1 MKEKVS
7 QGDIIKLD
15 NLSNPVLILSKDFF
29 NNSGI
34 VIGCP
39 ITKNSIQGPLHIKI
53 TGIITEGFAECE
65 RLKQLDLNI
74 REYTIKDRIPKPEI
88 IDITDAVQSVFDY
101 V

>member
-15 NLSNPVLILSKDFF
+15 NLNNPVLIISKDFF

-39 ITKNSIQGPLHIKI
+39 ILKNSIQGPLHIKI
-53 TGIITEGFAECE
+53 TGKITEGFAECE
-65 RLKQLDLNI
+65 RLKQLDLNA
-74 REYTIKDRIPKPEI
+74 RGYTIRDRIPMAEI
-88 IDITDAVQSVFDY
+88 INLTDAVQSIFDY